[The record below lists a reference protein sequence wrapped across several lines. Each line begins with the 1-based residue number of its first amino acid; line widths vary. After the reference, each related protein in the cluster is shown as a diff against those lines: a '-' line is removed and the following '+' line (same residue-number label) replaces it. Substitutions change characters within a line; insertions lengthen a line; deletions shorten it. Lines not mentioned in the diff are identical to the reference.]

1 MRAAIAACEAA
12 VEEAESDGATYGR
25 YSALWR
31 RGFVLAASVIR
42 FPFDSSIAEVC
53 NLVAHGALK
62 VFFHESQQRFEQRF
76 PWVGILGD
84 EH

>member
-1 MRAAIAACEAA
+1 MYA
-12 VEEAESDGATYGR
+12 VS
-25 YSALWR
+25 WR
-31 RGFVLAASVIR
+31 LVFVFAASVIR
-42 FPFDSSIAEVC
+42 FPFDTSLAEVG

-62 VFFHESQQRFEQRF
+62 VFFHESQQRFEQRL